1 MLNRRICTAKTTT
14 TFVTRLCTST
24 FMLFLL
30 WQNFLFSFSFGTTT
44 LACTFFKGSFCLL
57 FSSRS
62 SFPLLL
68 LPLIVTSL
76 VHLCC
81 LSVFFFFL
89 LSPLPNPPFFL
100 PHCLSFLFLYV
111 GFCRIIPLPS
121 LLIPMLFPF
130 TPSPTQ
136 TWQT

>member
-1 MLNRRICTAKTTT
+1 MLSQLVTFSAQCAGQIEMSILEFRVLAKQAHLHSQNNDDFFNSSMYIHFHGIS
-14 TFVTRLCTST
+14 FVAK
-24 FMLFLL
+24 
-30 WQNFLFSFSFGTTT
+30 FLFSFSFGTTT

-89 LSPLPNPPFFL
+89 LHKSSAFSPLFSSYL
-100 PHCLSFLFLYV
+100 PRASY
-111 GFCRIIPLPS
+111 
-121 LLIPMLFPF
+121 
-130 TPSPTQ
+130 
-136 TWQT
+136 

>member
-1 MLNRRICTAKTTT
+1 MLSQLVTFSALCAGQIEMSILEFRVLAKQAHLHSQNNDDFCNSSMYIHFHVIS
-14 TFVTRLCTST
+14 FVAK
-24 FMLFLL
+24 FFIFFFL
-30 WQNFLFSFSFGTTT
+30 WQDHS
-44 LACTFFKGSFCLL
+44 CVYFFKGSFCLL

-111 GFCRIIPLPS
+111 GFC
-121 LLIPMLFPF
+121 
-130 TPSPTQ
+130 
-136 TWQT
+136 